1 MLPYVSLYSCIEI
14 IKRIIKQ
21 RIEKVCLTSFNIV
34 PAVKFYS
41 GLLTMYV
48 DLYNNKIWI
57 LFKGIEYTER
67 KRFKIFRLI
76 DSESF
81 SNSTNLGSVGC
92 GSIDTK

>member
-57 LFKGIEYTER
+57 FFKGVEYTER
-67 KRFKIFRLI
+67 EKLEIFRFRAL
-76 DSESF
+76 
-81 SNSTNLGSVGC
+81 L
-92 GSIDTK
+92 

>member
-14 IKRIIKQ
+14 IKRIIKR
-21 RIEKVCLTSFNIV
+21 RIEKVCLTSFNTV

-41 GLLTMYV
+41 SLLTTYV
-48 DLYNNKIWI
+48 DLCNNKIWI